1 MTKSLVFS
9 LCLLLVFNGCLA
21 ARQQSQQQR
30 KQNECQLNQLQAREP
45 SNSIRAEA
53 GKIETWNHNEDD
65 FQCAGVAAERITIE
79 RNGLHVPAYSNAP
92 QLIYVVQG
100 SGVLGVAFPGCPET
114 FEEYKDQ
121 PQQQFQRGGQG
132 QREQQ
137 KQQEEQQRGRQEQQG
152 QQGRQQQGQQQQGQ
166 QGQQE
171 QQDRH
176 QKVRRIRAGDVI
188 VIPAGVAFWTY
199 NDGDQ
204 ELVKVILL
212 DVSND
217 HNQLDQNPRKFYL
230 AGNPENEFEQQGQ
243 SQHRQPRQFGQGGKR
258 EQQGQ
263 QGRQQQQQQEGRQQQ
278 QGHGQQQQGSSNNVF
293 SGMNT
298 QLLAQA
304 LKIDEET
311 ARSLQGSENDNR
323 NQIIQ
328 VRGQLDFLQPPR
340 GRQQREHEERE
351 QRQVE
356 QERRQQGGQQ
366 GLVAANGLEETF
378 CSMRLIEHIG
388 NPQRADVYSP
398 QAGRISTLNSLNLP
412 ILSAVQLSAERGF
425 FYSNCIYTPHWNIN
439 AHSVVYV
446 IRGSAR
452 VQIVNENGNQILD
465 DQVQKGQLFIV
476 PQNHGVISQ
485 AGNEGFEYIAFKT
498 NDNAMISTL
507 AGRTSLL
514 RALPLEVLTNAY
526 QIERQQAQQIK
537 YNRLESIVLSS
548 SQSFQRRA
556 VA

>member
-1 MTKSLVFS
+1 
-9 LCLLLVFNGCLA
+9 
-21 ARQQSQQQR
+21 
-30 KQNECQLNQLQAREP
+30 
-45 SNSIRAEA
+45 
-53 GKIETWNHNEDD
+53 
-65 FQCAGVAAERITIE
+65 
-79 RNGLHVPAYSNAP
+79 
-92 QLIYVVQG
+92 
-100 SGVLGVAFPGCPET
+100 
-114 FEEYKDQ
+114 
-121 PQQQFQRGGQG
+121 
-132 QREQQ
+132 
-137 KQQEEQQRGRQEQQG
+137 
-152 QQGRQQQGQQQQGQ
+152 
-166 QGQQE
+166 
-171 QQDRH
+171 
-176 QKVRRIRAGDVI
+176 
-188 VIPAGVAFWTY
+188 
-199 NDGDQ
+199 
-204 ELVKVILL
+204 
-212 DVSND
+212 
-217 HNQLDQNPRKFYL
+217 
-230 AGNPENEFEQQGQ
+230 
-243 SQHRQPRQFGQGGKR
+243 
-258 EQQGQ
+258 
-263 QGRQQQQQQEGRQQQ
+263 
-278 QGHGQQQQGSSNNVF
+278 
-293 SGMNT
+293 MNT

-452 VQIVNENGNQILD
+452 VQIVNENGNPILD